1 MQRIELEKWE
11 VIPGS
16 PRRLKYIGQPTAQ
29 EVFAELRHRLEGMD
43 YLPDEY
49 FLMEKGWENGRE
61 IPKGAD
67 IFCTVDYGES
77 EGIYLDGCLKWIKSD
92 IAVTEP
98 FFTGKT
104 LGDTGNDLDRMFLI
118 ASAITKAFHGENSLC
133 YSDRTYKGHDDT
145 GGSLLHL
152 SMQEQ
157 EVLVLALAEQRERQE
172 TAMSQTEQLL
182 RRITGSITA
191 YMDMAGMRPLHMTD
205 SDKAVLAIRDGSL
218 KEFKELLPRITGQD
232 TMDMLFLEAA
242 ARPGEVG
249 RKMTLLLMEDSV
261 FSENVYRQACEKA
274 VYIMDEEKVALLQEQ
289 ASAHTDNLPPDFFGK
304 LAQYAYTW
312 PGVQFISAQIIERC
326 SPEEVS
332 AAPEGLLKNALLNG
346 DAKLPRLIAQK
357 GANGDS
363 ALRAFIQ
370 CRGKDE
376 SWRLRQLLDL
386 GLKVSPDNYDA
397 LAACVEYN
405 CPEIGKALIDHGI
418 DFEGFTRWAEGQEK
432 RTSSTWHCRW
442 RLSER
447 IGTARK
453 RTSSL
458 WTS

>member
-104 LGDTGNDLDRMFLI
+104 LGDTG
-118 ASAITKAFHGENSLC
+118 
-133 YSDRTYKGHDDT
+133 KGHDDT

-432 RTSSTWHCRW
+432 RTSSTGHCRW

-458 WTS
+458 LTS

>member
-1 MQRIELEKWE
+1 MA
-11 VIPGS
+11 P
-16 PRRLKYIGQPTAQ
+16 PRT
-29 EVFAELRHRLEGMD
+29 
-43 YLPDEY
+43 
-49 FLMEKGWENGRE
+49 
-61 IPKGAD
+61 
-67 IFCTVDYGES
+67 
-77 EGIYLDGCLKWIKSD
+77 
-92 IAVTEP
+92 
-98 FFTGKT
+98 
-104 LGDTGNDLDRMFLI
+104 
-118 ASAITKAFHGENSLC
+118 
-133 YSDRTYKGHDDT
+133 
-145 GGSLLHL
+145 
-152 SMQEQ
+152 
-157 EVLVLALAEQRERQE
+157 
-172 TAMSQTEQLL
+172 
-182 RRITGSITA
+182 
-191 YMDMAGMRPLHMTD
+191 
-205 SDKAVLAIRDGSL
+205 L

-418 DFEGFTRWAEGQEK
+418 DFEGFTRWAEGQE
-432 RTSSTWHCRW
+432 RDMSCDAYQELAWYW
-442 RLSER
+442 QER
-447 IGTARK
+447 RQQAPGQEQTM
-453 RTSSL
+453 
-458 WTS
+458 